1 MSFDTHLPTRTLK
14 ILDEFV
20 ERHSTHLEKGCQKFR
35 GTCPFCQI
43 IVEEQTDKAYDSILA
58 LFSTRVATAL
68 LCNPEM
74 ADHRPNE
81 LLGNLAFVA
90 YQDWVQPRYVD
101 IQLSDDELMGH
112 PYVRRKIVE

>member
-1 MSFDTHLPTRTLK
+1 M
-14 ILDEFV
+14 
-20 ERHSTHLEKGCQKFR
+20 
-35 GTCPFCQI
+35 
-43 IVEEQTDKAYDSILA
+43 IVEEQTDKAYDSVLA
-58 LFSTRVATAL
+58 LFSVRVATTL

-101 IQLSDDELMGH
+101 IQLSDEELLEH